1 MKREYRRNTTT
12 SDEKLVVRRLRPQ
25 DLEAVIAL
33 DAKSTGRR
41 RDEYFK
47 LKLKQALS
55 DTGIEVSLAAELN
68 GIFAGFLLTR
78 VYYGEF
84 GMMEPTAVLDT
95 LGVRPDL
102 RGHHVGSALISQLG
116 TNLLGL
122 GILRLQTEVP
132 WDNIDLIAFFH
143 HEGFHPAE
151 RLCLDLDLA
160 AARIR
165 VEKRAEEEAELA
177 EANQAACGSPGARTT
192 RSPPPS
198 SWRVRT
204 TRR

>member
-1 MKREYRRNTTT
+1 MDPETADRAV
-12 SDEKLVVRRLRPQ
+12 VVRRLRPQ

-33 DAKSTGRR
+33 DARSIGRR

-55 DTGIEVSLAAELN
+55 DTGIEVSLAAEVD
-68 GIFAGFLLTR
+68 GAFAGFLLAR

-95 LGVRPDL
+95 LGVRPES
-102 RGHHVGSALISQLG
+102 RGRHVGAALVSQLG

-122 GILRLQTEVP
+122 GIQKLQTEVP
-132 WDNIDLIAFFH
+132 WDNLDLIAFFH
-143 HEGFHPAE
+143 HEGFRPAD

-160 AARIR
+160 AARTR
-165 VEKRAEEEAELA
+165 VERRDLEALEDRDGKPRA
-177 EANQAACGSPGARTT
+177 
-192 RSPPPS
+192 
-198 SWRVRT
+198 
-204 TRR
+204 

>member
-1 MKREYRRNTTT
+1 MNTTT
-12 SDEKLVVRRLRPQ
+12 THEGLVVRRLRPQ

-33 DAKSTGRR
+33 DSKSIGRR

-68 GIFAGFLLTR
+68 GAFAGFALAR

-84 GMMEPTAVLDT
+84 GMMEAAAVLDT
-95 LGVRPDL
+95 LAVRPDL
-102 RGHHVGSALISQLG
+102 RGRHVGAALISQLS

-122 GILRLQTEVP
+122 GIPRLQTEVP
-132 WDNIDLIAFFH
+132 WDNLDLIAFFH
-143 HEGFHPAE
+143 HEGFRPAE

-160 AARIR
+160 SARLR
-165 VEKRAEEEAELA
+165 VEKRAEEEAERA
-177 EANQAACGSPGARTT
+177 GANPGA
-192 RSPPPS
+192 
-198 SWRVRT
+198 
-204 TRR
+204 